1 MRSTSVARGRFVKIC
16 VICGQK
22 NDAQTGIVCAGNEIC
37 IVNNRKRTDYG
48 TEKDDNGEVPAH

>member
-1 MRSTSVARGRFVKIC
+1 MLFV
-16 VICGQK
+16 GK
-22 NDAQTGIVCAGNEIC
+22 NNATQTGIVRVGNEIC